1 MASKKEKMPIDISTS
16 TSRNVQKS
24 NPHFDDW
31 NGMAAGAICRRGPY
45 VLIRFGFTQLPPPP
59 PPSGP
64 WKLRVHDDEY
74 QLSRKI
80 QKGGVPKKGCAKE
93 HSVCRY
99 WKDCAQYS
107 VGYLKCA
114 CYRFKQRWAVLCPF
128 VFPILQIVAS
138 AIFRSTQHPPPYPPR
153 TSTSAESLEGIFR
166 GCFSSLFLSDAMESQ
181 SRVSLWKHFSFSKN
195 NKNVVLVDFVQ
206 GTSSPSFAWD
216 FFLFLPTEKNNTEDI
231 IILTCRERMEYK
243 GGAMLYVDWDVTQ
256 PSILWFDEC

>member
-1 MASKKEKMPIDISTS
+1 MYKSRTPILMTEMEWLLGLYVVEGLTYWSDSASLNCHHHHQAAPENCVYTMTNTS
-16 TSRNVQKS
+16 SVVK
-24 NPHFDDW
+24 
-31 NGMAAGAICRRGPY
+31 Y
-45 VLIRFGFTQLPPPP
+45 
-59 PPSGP
+59 
-64 WKLRVHDDEY
+64 K
-74 QLSRKI
+74 
-80 QKGGVPKKGCAKE
+80 KGGVPKKGCAKE

-99 WKDCAQYS
+99 SKDCAQYS

-128 VFPILQIVAS
+128 VFPIPQIVAS